1 MPPIPQM
8 FAEETEQTL
17 AVNDGFQTWFEDF
30 CVVGE
35 EYRAGKTDVLAACN
49 MELREVNDELK
60 RLGFAYNKGLRV
72 NGDDGRG
79 GWTGFR
85 LKEEEAEWL
94 GGEVS

>member
-1 MPPIPQM
+1 
-8 FAEETEQTL
+8 
-17 AVNDGFQTWFEDF
+17 
-30 CVVGE
+30 
-35 EYRAGKTDVLAACN
+35 

>member
-1 MPPIPQM
+1 MPAIPQM
-8 FAEETEQTL
+8 FAEEAEQTL
-17 AVNDGFQTWFEDF
+17 AVNDGFQTWFEDS
-30 CVVGE
+30 CEVGE
-35 EYRAGKTDVLAACN
+35 EHKVAKPDVLTACN
-49 MELREVNDELK
+49 IKLREVNDELK

-72 NGDDGRG
+72 DGKQQG